1 MEELLNKELT
11 YGQLTRGILKE
22 EPKKN
27 MKLKILKFL
36 KKIMKKAIEILKR
49 EGVEII

>member
-1 MEELLNKELT
+1 MEELSNKELT
-11 YGQLTRGILKE
+11 SGQLTIGVLKE

-36 KKIMKKAIEILKR
+36 KKIIKKLLKY
-49 EGVEII
+49 